1 VNRDGGVKCNVF
13 LAISWKPGRGQNSSL
28 DAVVAILRTGLR
40 VMKDKL
46 VPLTDLPDEP
56 IHRFHR
62 PVSRSERP
70 LDPSLLSV
78 ESTDRSSIFKID
90 GDE

>member
-13 LAISWKPGRGQNSSL
+13 LAISWKPGRRQNSSI

-56 IHRFHR
+56 IHL
-62 PVSRSERP
+62 E
-70 LDPSLLSV
+70 LLVGNAIGSMLHSPRV
-78 ESTDRSSIFKID
+78 LKVGRTSHAQ
-90 GDE
+90 